1 MGRMTRMG
9 DLLGPEP
16 VLLPGDPEAEDLLDA
31 GENAASVA
39 AAHPSASVAWPRWP
53 SRPLMTTR

>member
-16 VLLPGDPEAEDLLDA
+16 VLLPRDPEAEDLLRRL
-31 GENAASVA
+31 EA
-39 AAHPSASVAWPRWP
+39 AAPDDPLSNPGTRAMSPS
-53 SRPLMTTR
+53 T